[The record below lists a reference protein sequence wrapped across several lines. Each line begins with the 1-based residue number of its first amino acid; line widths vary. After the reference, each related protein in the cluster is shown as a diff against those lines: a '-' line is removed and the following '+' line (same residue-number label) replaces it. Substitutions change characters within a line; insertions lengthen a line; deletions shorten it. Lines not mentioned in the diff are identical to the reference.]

1 MDITD
6 QIATHYGTTPFNV
19 LTQDAEHVIMVINY
33 LLEKSQS
40 EPVKTKPVERTI
52 SNKNDGFWDF

>member
-6 QIATHYGTTPFNV
+6 QIARAYGATPFDV
-19 LTQDAEHVIMVINY
+19 LTQEADHVIMLINY
-33 LLEKSQS
+33 LTEKADS
-40 EPVKTKPVERTI
+40 EPVKAERTVRHK